1 MNVREMLGK
10 ESETCMVVFI
20 SGLPINGS
28 IYHQDRIEELEL
40 VTSLE
45 RRLVAA
51 TVADDGGNAIHR

>member
-1 MNVREMLGK
+1 MNIRAILER

-20 SGLPINGS
+20 SGLPIDGS

-51 TVADDGGNAIHR
+51 TAADDGGNAIHR